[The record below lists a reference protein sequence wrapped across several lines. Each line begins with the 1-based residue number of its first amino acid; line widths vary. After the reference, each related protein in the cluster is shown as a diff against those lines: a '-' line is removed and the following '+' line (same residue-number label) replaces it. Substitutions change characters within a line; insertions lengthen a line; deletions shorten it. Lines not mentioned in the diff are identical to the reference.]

1 MRLKAARSLLNT
13 VLERAT
19 NDPAYLQQLRTNPLH
34 VLVEAGLPYD
44 LIEDFLH
51 ETGMRIE
58 VSAYVMVGCAT
69 TCAVT
74 KIAAYPEIFRSS
86 P

>member
-1 MRLKAARSLLNT
+1 MRLKTARLLLHT
-13 VLERAT
+13 VLEHAT
-19 NDPAYLQQLRTNPLH
+19 SDPVYLQQLRTTPLH

-44 LIEDFLH
+44 VIEDFLR
-51 ETGMRIE
+51 ETGTRTE
-58 VSAYVMVGCAT
+58 VSAYAMVECAT

-74 KIAAYPEIFRSS
+74 KIAAYPEIFQ